1 LNNLLDKLDKYKFGL
16 LAAMGTYIFIFMY
29 LQFQSFSQ
37 YVPYDPF
44 FDGSFVEIPQDEI
57 RLKPE
62 NIMVAENFS
71 NDVKNMARDANDQRE
86 ESFEEYYE
94 NASDEAVAEEL
105 KKLEQEM
112 YNEAG
117 GEKTRAE
124 IREEVAARKLAAANE
139 STSQNDPKQ
148 TTTGGTSYKGDVMVD
163 WSLRGPHKNN
173 AWYIR
178 NPGYTAG
185 IGAQGIVYVIIKVN
199 QNGDVVSAVLDQER
213 SRGTNSNMVEKAIKY
228 AKMSRFEFSNEKTQT
243 GWISYKFISQ

>member
-1 LNNLLDKLDKYKFGL
+1 MNNLLDKLDKYKFGL
-16 LAAMGTYIFIFMY
+16 LAAAGTYIFIFMY

-37 YVPYDPF
+37 YIPYDPF

-57 RLKPE
+57 NLKPE

-86 ESFEEYYE
+86 QSFEEYYE
-94 NASDEAVAEEL
+94 NASDESVAEEL
-105 KKLEQEM
+105 RKLEQEM
-112 YNEAG
+112 YEEAG

-124 IREEVAARKLAAANE
+124 IREELEARKLAAENTK
-139 STSQNDPKQ
+139 TSENDPKQ
-148 TTTGGTSYKGDVMVD
+148 TTTGGTSYQGDVMVD

-173 AWYIR
+173 SWYIR

-185 IGAQGIVYVIIKVN
+185 IGAQGIVYIIIKVN
-199 QNGDVVSAVLDQER
+199 QNGDVISATFDQDR
-213 SRGTNSNMVEKAIKY
+213 SRGANSNMVEKAIKY
-228 AKMSRFEFSNEKTQT
+228 AKMSRFEFSNLKSQE